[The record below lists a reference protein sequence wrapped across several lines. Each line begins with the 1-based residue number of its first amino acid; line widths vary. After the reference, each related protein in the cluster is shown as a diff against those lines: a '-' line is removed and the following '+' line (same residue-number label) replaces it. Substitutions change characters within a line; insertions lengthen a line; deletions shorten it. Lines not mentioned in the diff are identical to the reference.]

1 MKWSIEYSKRAS
13 EFIKEHSIED
23 GIRDSIKDFILKI
36 TGTPT
41 NIDIVKLKGQWAD
54 YFRIRKG
61 KIRIILKP
69 DTKTQT
75 IYVDAI
81 DFRGKVYK

>member
-1 MKWSIEYSKRAS
+1 MKWSIEYSKRAV

-23 GIRDSIKDFILKI
+23 GIRGSI
-36 TGTPT
+36 
-41 NIDIVKLKGQWAD
+41 IVKLKGQWAD
-54 YFRIRKG
+54 YFRIRRG

-69 DTKTQT
+69 DTKTET
-75 IYVDAI
+75 IFVDAI